1 MATSMERERPRA
13 SATGP
18 RTAANRV
25 RLVVADDNPRVIEQL
40 SVMLGRDFDLVGF
53 ATTGAE
59 AVDAAVR
66 HVPDALVLDI
76 TMPVMSGLR
85 AARLL
90 RDRGRPFPIVFLT
103 VHEDEEFLRAAQ
115 EAGGLGYVLKSH
127 LASDLVPAIK
137 AALDGERFVSQPL
150 AH

>member
-1 MATSMERERPRA
+1 MGPKTSADRA
-13 SATGP
+13 
-18 RTAANRV
+18 

-40 SVMLGRDFDLVGF
+40 AAMLDGEFELVACAG
-53 ATTGAE
+53 TGAE
-59 AVDAAVR
+59 AVDAAIR

-76 TMPVMSGLR
+76 SMPVMSGLR

-90 RDRGRPFPIVFLT
+90 KDRGRPFPIVFLT

-127 LASDLVPAIK
+127 LASDLVPAIR
-137 AALDGERFVSQPL
+137 AALDGHRFVSQPL